1 MGIAANDGAL
11 AFGLTCGA
19 GMATTI
25 GASIVFFPRLV
36 HYANNKVLAGSLSIA
51 AGVMMYVSFI
61 EIFGKS
67 QGGFEDA
74 GFSEAIANLLATVC
88 FFGGIIVGQLLNR
101 LSHWVSGEE
110 HDPECDHHSVD
121 IDEMRRM
128 LELAEGEQVT
138 GAVKNIALG
147 AEVEAEAGGG
157 EGADVGMVDIN
168 NADGSRKAS
177 STGSSSS
184 SRNGAGATAGCAS
197 DEVHTSLDP
206 NGLPHDDGSGSGAGG
221 PDKELVKMG
230 LQTALAI
237 GIHNFPEGLAT
248 FVATLDDP
256 IVGAGLAIAI
266 AVHNVPEGLCVSVP
280 IYYATRDRWQAFKWA
295 FISGIS
301 EPIGAGL
308 GWLVLYRTMDD
319 NAYGVVFGL
328 VAGMMVNICI
338 SELLPTAFKY
348 DPKDSIVTR
357 CFVVGMAIMALSLVL
372 FLNV

>member
-1 MGIAANDGAL
+1 
-11 AFGLTCGA
+11 
-19 GMATTI
+19 
-25 GASIVFFPRLV
+25 
-36 HYANNKVLAGSLSIA
+36 
-51 AGVMMYVSFI
+51 
-61 EIFGKS
+61 
-67 QGGFEDA
+67 
-74 GFSEAIANLLATVC
+74 
-88 FFGGIIVGQLLNR
+88 
-101 LSHWVSGEE
+101 
-110 HDPECDHHSVD
+110 
-121 IDEMRRM
+121 
-128 LELAEGEQVT
+128 
-138 GAVKNIALG
+138 
-147 AEVEAEAGGG
+147 
-157 EGADVGMVDIN
+157 VDIN

-197 DEVHTSLDP
+197 DMSLDP

-221 PDKELVKMG
+221 PDKKLVKMG

-319 NAYGVVFGL
+319 SAYGVVFGL